1 MQKNYFE
8 QLNGTKLHLLVRG
21 ENLKNP
27 YLLILHGGPGFS
39 AHMFYPWGK
48 SLEKKLNVVY
58 LDQRGCGESERLTP
72 ETQKTFTVKNLL
84 TDIEA
89 VREFLKIKNWYV
101 LGHSWGGMLGLEYA
115 VAFSDKLLG
124 LIDMDGLLSQPMSQD
139 AIFAA
144 ASEWVKKDLRTTDR
158 ARIERGKRLEPYLT
172 IGPKLPGG
180 PQRMMSAMQFAMS
193 LPELYYADLANRDA
207 YQKKI
212 EAEITKQK
220 ISPTVLYANEPAFAL
235 VQNDS
240 YATRTA
246 EPLLSKIKTRT
257 LVVHGKNDG
266 IIPVAHAQKVSQGIR
281 GAKITLLDNCGH
293 FPFAEQPEKTT
304 QAILKFVK

>member
-1 MQKNYFE
+1 MEKNYFE
-8 QLNGTKLHLLVRG
+8 KLNGTKLHFLVRG
-21 ENLKNP
+21 ENPKNP

-58 LDQRGCGESERLTP
+58 LDQRGCGESERLTV

-144 ASEWVKKDLRTTDR
+144 ASEWVKKDLETTDR

-172 IGPKLPGG
+172 IGPKLPAG

-193 LPELYYADLANRDA
+193 LPELYYANLANRDA

-235 VQNDS
+235 VQNDG

-246 EPLLSKIKTRT
+246 EPLLSRIKTRT

-281 GAKITLLDNCGH
+281 GAKLILLDNCGH